1 MRNSVNNEI
10 AYIKSDQSRQLKFY
24 MTLQKHAT
32 TISNDREDAYRD
44 IVKMEN
50 DIVRV
55 ESDMDIFEA
64 EDIVKVEED
73 QDDQHLSPRVWKNEF
88 SK

>member
-1 MRNSVNNEI
+1 
-10 AYIKSDQSRQLKFY
+10 

-32 TISNDREDAYRD
+32 TISNDREYAYPD

-64 EDIVKVEED
+64 EDIVKVEGD
-73 QDDQHLSPRVWKNEF
+73 QDDQHLSPRVWK
-88 SK
+88 K

>member
-1 MRNSVNNEI
+1 
-10 AYIKSDQSRQLKFY
+10 

-73 QDDQHLSPRVWKNEF
+73 QDDQISSASVWN
-88 SK
+88 